1 MAISNALAWQLNNGG
16 SADTLYGIIRDFLAT
31 SPDAA
36 TTQAQ
41 MAQYGISGE
50 DVANAT
56 GGASG
61 GLLGGNILA
70 GASWNSLNTALP
82 EQLTAATG
90 QATSNYAVGGATT
103 ADTLAQLNTFLAG
116 GGQFD
121 PNATVYLQT
130 GGVDFLQ
137 GVDKGTIK
145 DNINQIVKTLGAQ
158 GVDVV
163 LTGSPYAKSIDDV
176 INNNFDP
183 KVDQIFTDIAK
194 ENKNVALVGVQ
205 GEILQNKKL
214 LVDALHTN
222 AEGTAI
228 YNQAVI
234 DSLSQFKNEVPSS
247 TPQAIAQAYQTNT
260 VATTPPIITQAA
272 ASPIV
277 AQTLADVITPPD
289 ATPPIITQAAASPP
303 VSKASSNVIPTA
315 RGTVIEG
322 DDIEAQIAGVPQ
334 VVYETRVDPNNKAN
348 WQTVNPKTG
357 EVIDSGTF
365 AGGGDQ
371 GLLRAAAPIV
381 GLAASTVGLPFI
393 TSLLSGA
400 TGLTGSALAGA
411 TGATI
416 GAGTQAVTGGS
427 TKDILTAALL
437 GGGASYLGNA
447 LSNLDVPVD
456 FNNMTA
462 DELNDALQTNLVK
475 DLKQAGAGSPQEFL
489 TGQGRAAGTYI
500 QESVAA
506 SNLANNLSAQGLNS
520 GEIAQ
525 LLDSAGFV
533 PTAITDALDS
543 LAVVAPVAVSTPVTD
558 GGAVNITSP
567 TTPSLNN
574 VLSTI
579 ASTTPA
585 VTVTAPKTTGMTTQE
600 VLNLVESQL
609 AANAGTPANLG
620 TPTNLANV
628 EVTGDRLA
636 TTQEI
641 ANAVIAT
648 VPNITT
654 QQAQAIAEQV
664 ITSGQ
669 PVTNQDV
676 VNAITATIPAL
687 TTATTPIATQT
698 ITGQKPI
705 TTQEIVNAIT
715 ASIPAVTTPVTTPTT
730 TPLATQTITAPKEVA
745 TQEIV
750 NAITASLPATTTPVS
765 TTPIATQTITGQ
777 KPATVEEIVNA
788 ITATIPTVTPTQAQ
802 TVAQQ
807 VITADRPVTTQ
818 EVINAITAAIPTVTT
833 PTTLPTTT
841 ITADRPVVTPEI
853 INAITAAIPTI
864 TTPTTPTTV
873 PTTTITAPSTTVTTQ
888 DVINAIAATIPTVP
902 TATVPA
908 VIPTTPDSRVTITA
922 DRPSSIT
929 DAVTAATIPLIQ
941 PSTPLTVPQVTTQ
954 TPVDPLRVAQLGLTA
969 AGLLGAGS
977 ALSSGGSTQFPI
989 VPVPESWTSP
999 ITGTTGT
1006 TGTTAYS
1013 QLPAINFGD
1022 RNLLRG
1028 TQWEKFLDPNYGR
1041 VPAPVQYSQPSS
1053 LSYNDLMGILGS
1065 RQGMPARSNLSINDI
1080 ISGIQNQYGQ
1090 TPVSTVG

>member
-1 MAISNALAWQLNNGG
+1 MAISDALAWRLNNGG
-16 SADTLYGIIRDFLAT
+16 TAADLYADINTFLAS
-31 SPDAA
+31 SPNAA
-36 TTQAQ
+36 TTQAA

-56 GGASG
+56 GGKSG

-70 GASWNSLNTALP
+70 GASWNSLNKTLGD
-82 EQLTAATG
+82 ELTAATG
-90 QATSNYAVGGATT
+90 QATSNYSVGGATT
-103 ADTLAQLNTFLAG
+103 ADTLNQLNTYLAG

-145 DNINQIVKTLGAQ
+145 DNISQIVKTLGAQ

-247 TPQAIAQAYQTNT
+247 TPQAIAQVQQTNT
-260 VATTPPIITQAA
+260 VATTPAVITQAA
-272 ASPIV
+272 SVPAV
-277 AQTLADVITPPD
+277 AQTLAR
-289 ATPPIITQAAASPP
+289 A
-303 VSKASSNVIPTA
+303 IPTA

-322 DDIEAQIAGVPQ
+322 DNIEAQIAGVPQ

-371 GLLRAAAPIV
+371 GLLRAAAPVI
-381 GLAASTVGLPFI
+381 GLAAGTVGLPFI
-393 TSLLSGA
+393 SSLIGGA

-416 GAGTQAVTGGS
+416 GAGTQAITGGS

-456 FNNMTA
+456 FNNMTQ
-462 DELNDALQTNLVK
+462 EQINDALQTNLVK
-475 DLKQAGAGSPQEFL
+475 DLKQAGVGSPQEFL
-489 TGQGRAAGTYI
+489 TGQGRNAASYI

-506 SNLANNLSAQGLNS
+506 SNLANNLSAQGMNS
-520 GEIAQ
+520 GQIAQ

-543 LAVVAPVAVSTPVTD
+543 LSIATPVAVSTPVTD
-558 GGAVNITSP
+558 GGTVAITAPTPLSINNLLTTLGATTPAVNIT
-567 TTPSLNN
+567 
-574 VLSTI
+574 
-579 ASTTPA
+579 
-585 VTVTAPKTTGMTTQE
+585 APKGVQTVDQAT
-600 VLNLVESQL
+600 LDLVNSQL
-609 AANAGTPANLG
+609 ATNVTKPS
-620 TPTNLANV
+620 NLATV
-628 EVTGDRLA
+628 QVTGDRPA

-641 ANAVIAT
+641 
-648 VPNITT
+648 
-654 QQAQAIAEQV
+654 
-664 ITSGQ
+664 
-669 PVTNQDV
+669 
-676 VNAITATIPAL
+676 VNAITATIPNVTSAQAQTLAEQVITSGKQVTTQELANAVSATIPAL
-687 TTATTPIATQT
+687 TQTTPVATQT

-715 ASIPAVTTPVTTPTT
+715 ASLPTVPTVTTP
-730 TPLATQTITAPKEVA
+730 
-745 TQEIV
+745 
-750 NAITASLPATTTPVS
+750 S
-765 TTPIATQTITGQ
+765 TIATQTITGQ
-777 KPATVEEIVNA
+777 KPATVQEIASA

-807 VITADRPVTTQ
+807 VITGDRPVTTQ
-818 EVINAITAAIPTVTT
+818 EVINAITAAIPSV
-833 PTTLPTTT
+833 
-841 ITADRPVVTPEI
+841 
-853 INAITAAIPTI
+853 
-864 TTPTTPTTV
+864 
-873 PTTTITAPSTTVTTQ
+873 
-888 DVINAIAATIPTVP
+888 
-902 TATVPA
+902 
-908 VIPTTPDSRVTITA
+908 TTPDSRVTITA
-922 DRPSSIT
+922 DRPSSIV

-941 PSTPLTVPQVTTQ
+941 PSTPLTVPQVTAQ

-969 AGLLGAGS
+969 AGLLGAGT
-977 ALSSGGSTQFPI
+977 ALSGGGSTQFPI
-989 VPVPESWTSP
+989 VPVPDTFLTP
-999 ITGTTGT
+999 
-1006 TGTTAYS
+1006 TAPTVSTYP

-1028 TQWEKFLDPNYGR
+1028 TQWEKFLDPNYGK

-1053 LSYNDLMGILGS
+1053 LSYSDLMGILGS
-1065 RQGMPARSNLSINDI
+1065 KQGMPAKSSLSINDI

-1090 TPVSTVG
+1090 TPVSTMG